1 MIILLPLLCSIAV
14 GTKLRFKEPEI
25 ENPQVVSVIYDEKT
39 KTYQFKPAYDTDAIA
54 YATYS
59 DTLNLTGWGVLDIT
73 GNDQKGHYSAEQV
86 YYAHGLL
93 EGHLTAT
100 RIGQNANNMNAYWD
114 LGAKQESIDDFF
126 QTQLEWAM
134 EKVAQNKKDPYWQNV
149 GYVLYQLNGLM
160 DGSMLANP
168 NLTKWDLMMLNGV
181 GDLIDL
187 RRFE

>member
-1 MIILLPLLCSIAV
+1 M
-14 GTKLRFKEPEI
+14 
-25 ENPQVVSVIYDEKT
+25 
-39 KTYQFKPAYDTDAIA
+39 
-54 YATYS
+54 
-59 DTLNLTGWGVLDIT
+59 
-73 GNDQKGHYSAEQV
+73 
-86 YYAHGLL
+86 
-93 EGHLTAT
+93 TAT